1 MNVVGDGNISIYHTA
16 SHSHGSPSI
25 TAPPPPLTLQ
35 DNFIKK
41 RNSTIEAV
49 IDLQR
54 NYNNTVISS
63 EIKFFLERMP
73 LQSCSNAEDAL
84 KFTFFKIL
92 F

>member
-1 MNVVGDGNISIYHTA
+1 MAIYHTA
-16 SHSHGSPSI
+16 SHSPGSQSI
-25 TAPPPPLTLQ
+25 IAPPLTIVALQ

>member
-1 MNVVGDGNISIYHTA
+1 MVIYLTA
-16 SHSHGSPSI
+16 SHSHGSHSI
-25 TAPPPPLTLQ
+25 TAPPPLTLQ

-41 RNSTIEAV
+41 RNGTMETV

-73 LQSCSNAEDAL
+73 LQSCSNAEDAM

>member
-1 MNVVGDGNISIYHTA
+1 MET
-16 SHSHGSPSI
+16 
-25 TAPPPPLTLQ
+25 
-35 DNFIKK
+35 
-41 RNSTIEAV
+41 V

-73 LQSCSNAEDAL
+73 LQSCSNAEDAM
-84 KFTFFKIL
+84 KFAFFKIL

>member
-1 MNVVGDGNISIYHTA
+1 MNVGWKWQYITLHPTVPGHTV
-16 SHSHGSPSI
+16 SLL
-25 TAPPPPLTLQ
+25 PPLTIVALQ

-63 EIKFFLERMP
+63 EIKFFLEIMP